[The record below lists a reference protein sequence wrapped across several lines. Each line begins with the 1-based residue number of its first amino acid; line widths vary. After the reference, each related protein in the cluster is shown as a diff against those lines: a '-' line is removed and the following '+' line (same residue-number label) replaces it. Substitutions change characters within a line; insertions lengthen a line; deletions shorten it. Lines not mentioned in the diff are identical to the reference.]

1 IVSKVCSRSQGQ
13 PPGARRRAMMATAR
27 SNFAPVS
34 TKVMLS
40 LPKFPTNSF
49 ARMEEMHF
57 FLTNG
62 RNVLSSALDARKLL
76 PFAFILMLLFL
87 VAMALDSRSRTGE
100 LLSSQEFVER
110 TNTVLHEMDG
120 VEDGLQDARE
130 AALHYVLTPEK
141 EDLVTFDEAVRQTW
155 IRLDRIAQLTKNDK
169 GYQEK
174 IETLRGWIK
183 DELRQLSDNMRTTH
197 TLLIFHSKEADFNR
211 DRVRDGIQKFK
222 DDEEALL
229 SQRNEAARG
238 RARAVETSVTWRIGG
253 FSALMAVLFLLVI
266 RESKK
271 LRVAEQTAL
280 NAQTKL
286 EGSLQ
291 QLQSETESGRLLND

>member
-49 ARMEEMHF
+49 ARMEEMRF

-62 RNVLSSALDARKLL
+62 RNVLSGALDARKLL
-76 PFAFILMLLFL
+76 PFAFILMLAFL
-87 VAMALDSRSRTGE
+87 VAMALDSMSRTRE

-110 TNTVLHEMDG
+110 TNNVLHEMDG

-141 EDLVTFDEAVRQTW
+141 EDLITFDAAVAQTW
-155 IRLDRIAQLTKNDK
+155 TRLDRIAVLTKNHK

-174 IETLRGWIK
+174 IEQLRGWIK
-183 DELRQLSDNMRTTH
+183 DELRQLSDNMRTTK

-222 DDEEALL
+222 EDEEALL
-229 SQRNEAARG
+229 AQRNEAARA
-238 RARAVETSVTWRIGG
+238 RARAVESSVTVRIGG
-253 FSALMAVLFLLVI
+253 FSALMA
-266 RESKK
+266 
-271 LRVAEQTAL
+271 
-280 NAQTKL
+280 
-286 EGSLQ
+286 
-291 QLQSETESGRLLND
+291 